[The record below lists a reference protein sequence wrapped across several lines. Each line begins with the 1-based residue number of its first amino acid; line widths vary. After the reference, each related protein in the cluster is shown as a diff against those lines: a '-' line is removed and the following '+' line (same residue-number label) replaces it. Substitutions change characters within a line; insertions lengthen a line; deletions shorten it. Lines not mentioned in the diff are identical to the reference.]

1 MLSVKTN
8 SFKVVAT
15 FILTVGLLAS
25 LFGFKCFSSSAPGN
39 SAENPIV
46 VDSVQ
51 DLEALVED
59 INDGN
64 SCSGKYFKLRKDI
77 AVKEDNKI
85 FSNGKEPLIKG
96 KFNGTFDGNGYTINF
111 KTKNKTKDEKR
122 ILFDSLGKNA
132 MIKNLNIK
140 GNIKDIALEKNNN
153 NIKNCRVLED

>member
-1 MLSVKTN
+1 MLSVKN
-8 SFKVVAT
+8 NFFKVIVT
-15 FILTVGLLAS
+15 FILIVS
-25 LFGFKCFSSSAPGN
+25 LFFPLIGIKCFSSNSPGD
-39 SAENPIV
+39 SKENPIV

-59 INDGN
+59 INEG
-64 SCSGKYFKLRKDI
+64 SSYSGKYFELRKDI
-77 AVKEDNKI
+77 CIKENNKV
-85 FSNGKEPLIKG
+85 FSNGKKPLIKG
-96 KFNGTFDGNGYTINF
+96 KFNGIFDGNGYTINF

-140 GNIKDIALEKNNN
+140 GNIKDVALEKNNN